1 MVMTGLQTVL
11 DNIRPSFEYNLLSV
25 EKFLRGKGLDM
36 GCGNCP
42 LLIDDYVH
50 PVLRHNCTHIDQ
62 APQPIAMEQIENVIQ
77 ADAVTFKP
85 DHKVDYIF
93 SSHMVEDLPSRQ
105 AIIDCLNGWAKLLK
119 AKGHIVLL
127 LPSMEDGRYPRVE
140 EGGNPSHRV
149 NVGFNFIQD
158 IKLLLPNLELVQI
171 DTIPHSKSCTFDV
184 VFEKL

>member
-42 LLIDDYVH
+42 LLIDDYAH

-62 APQPIAMEQIENVIQ
+62 AP
-77 ADAVTFKP
+77 VTFKP

-119 AKGHIVLL
+119 ANGHIVLL
-127 LPSMEDGRYPRVE
+127 LPDMEGNRYPTVE
-140 EGGNPSHRV
+140 SGGNPSHRV
-149 NVGFNFIQD
+149 NVGVQFMNKILSELNE
-158 IKLLLPNLELVQI
+158 LLLIQI
-171 DTIPHSKSCTFDV
+171 DTIPHNKSCTFDV
-184 VFEKL
+184 VFAKL